1 MVAPSQIMT
10 QVHADRAEPGAPGSE
25 RAWIREAHSVVADL
39 MRHRP
44 AVYWADLLAS
54 AALAW
59 GATALYFTADP
70 WSGWQLVGLLLA
82 GIGFYRA
89 GTFMHEII
97 HMPSGVL
104 VNFKR
109 AWNVLIGVPLM
120 MPWVLYKNHIGHHTR
135 AHFATPEDG
144 EYLPLASA
152 PLRDTLL
159 YLLKLPLLPLMVLA
173 RFAIAA
179 PLSWLIPPL
188 REWVLTRASAYASN
202 PYYAKRF
209 PEREQTHLLIVEIAC
224 LLWIGFW
231 VAMTWFGPVEPVHWL
246 MAWVLHAFTLGLNWV
261 RNLAA
266 HRYDNR
272 GAALSHIEQLQDAVN
287 ITGQTW
293 LTVWLFPV
301 GLRYHALHHLFP
313 GLPYHSMG
321 EAHRRLIEHFGADS
335 PYTRANHRSFFSVVG
350 ALLRGARR
358 TRPDQSAITVWR
370 QAGQRQ
376 ASR

>member
-1 MVAPSQIMT
+1 MASEPAKAPSRG
-10 QVHADRAEPGAPGSE
+10 VAGADE
-25 RAWIREAHSVVADL
+25 RAWIREAHAVVADL
-39 MRHRP
+39 MSHRP
-44 AVYWADLLAS
+44 VLYWLDLLAS
-54 AALAW
+54 ASLAW
-59 GATALYFTADP
+59 GSTVLYFTAAP
-70 WSGWQLVGLLLA
+70 WSVAQLA
-82 GIGFYRA
+82 GLILASIGFYRA

-104 VNFKR
+104 VQFRR
-109 AWNVLIGVPLM
+109 AWNLLVGIPLM
-120 MPWVLYKNHIGHHTR
+120 MPWILYKNHIGHHSR
-135 AHFATPEDG
+135 AHFGTPADG

-159 YLLKLPLLPLMVLA
+159 YLIKLPVLPLMVVA

-179 PLSWLIPPL
+179 PLSWVIPPL

-209 PEREQTHLLIVEIAC
+209 PKRDQNHLVIVEVCC
-224 LLWIGFW
+224 LAWIGFW
-231 VAMTWFGPVEPVHWL
+231 VAMTIWGPVEGIHWL
-246 MAWVLHAFTLGLNWV
+246 MAWVLHVLTLGLNWV

-272 GAALSHIEQLQDAVN
+272 GEPMSHLAQLQDAVN
-287 ITGQTW
+287 LTGQTW

-313 GLPYHSMG
+313 GLPYHNMG
-321 EAHRRLIEHFGADS
+321 EAHRRLLAHFGNDS
-335 PYTRANHRSFFSVVG
+335 PYARANHQSFFQVVG

-358 TRPDQSAITVWR
+358 TAPEHSAIATWR
-370 QAGQRQ
+370 QATQ
-376 ASR
+376 

>member
-1 MVAPSQIMT
+1 MT
-10 QVHADRAEPGAPGSE
+10 QAKSDQHASPLSPAANVDE
-25 RAWIREAHSVVADL
+25 RAWIRDAHSVVSDL

-44 AVYWADLLAS
+44 VVYWVDLLAS

-59 GATALYFTADP
+59 GATVVYFLAEP
-70 WSGWQLVGLLLA
+70 VSGWQLIGLVLA
-82 GIGFYRA
+82 SIGFYRA

-104 VNFKR
+104 MNFRR

-120 MPWVLYKNHIGHHTR
+120 MPWILYKNHIGHHSR
-135 AHFATPEDG
+135 AHFGTPADG

-152 PLRDTLL
+152 PLRETLL
-159 YLLKLPLLPLMVLA
+159 YLVKLPILPLMVLA

-179 PLSWLIPPL
+179 PLSWVIPPL
-188 REWVLTRASAYASN
+188 REWLLTRASAYASN

-209 PEREQTHLLIVEIAC
+209 PKRDERHLVIVEVAC
-224 LLWIGFW
+224 LAWILFW
-231 VAMTWFGPVEPVHWL
+231 IAMTWFGPVEAVHWL
-246 MAWVLHAFTLGLNWV
+246 MAWVLHAATLGINWV

-266 HRYDNR
+266 HRYDNH
-272 GAALSHIEQLQDAVN
+272 GEPLSHLAQLQDAVN

-321 EAHRRLIEHFGADS
+321 EAHRRLMARFGEDS
-335 PYTRANHRSFFSVVG
+335 PYASANHPSFFQVVG

-358 TRPDQSAITVWR
+358 TRPDQSAIAAWR
-370 QAGQRQ
+370 RAGRPET
-376 ASR
+376 SG